1 MDFKKNII
9 AGLALATLS
18 MNGFAAEMN
27 AGTIHFTGEI
37 IESSCTIQ
45 GDDGTDSTIPLGTYP
60 TSLFNTVG
68 KETALTEF
76 SITLANC
83 PLTSAGLPAVQLTFN
98 GPTTLTKTKTLLDV
112 SKITTTGETAA
123 TGIGIAVSRRVKMIS
138 SSRWMALKGKS
149 ISNWRQ
155 NPKIRLKLILMPA
168 INHLQ
173 MRLPPVQQML
183 I

>member
-1 MDFKKNII
+1 MYARYFFLLKGTFKMDFKKNII

-68 KETALTEF
+68 KETALMPF

-83 PLTSAGLPAVQLTFN
+83 PLKAMGF
-98 GPTTLTKTKTLLDV
+98 
-112 SKITTTGETAA
+112 
-123 TGIGIAVSRRVKMIS
+123 
-138 SSRWMALKGKS
+138 
-149 ISNWRQ
+149 
-155 NPKIRLKLILMPA
+155 RLYS
-168 INHLQ
+168 
-173 MRLPPVQQML
+173 
-183 I
+183 

>member
-18 MNGFAAEMN
+18 MNGFAGEMN

-60 TSLFNTVG
+60 TSLFTTVG
-68 KETALTEF
+68 KETALKEF

-98 GPTTLTKTKTLLDV
+98 GPTPRRCWTSVKLPPRAKPRPPV
-112 SKITTTGETAA
+112 SALPSA
-123 TGIGIAVSRRVKMIS
+123 RRVKMIN
-138 SSRWMALKGKS
+138 SSRWTALKGRS

-173 MRLPPVQQML
+173 MRLPPVRQML